1 MAVSK
6 IISGKWL
13 AEISP
18 ERRPSKANLNGIA
31 DPKKLCRQG
40 LGVDW

>member
-6 IISGKWL
+6 IITGKWL
-13 AEISP
+13 AEIYP
-18 ERRPSKANLNGIA
+18 EGRPSKANLNGTA
-31 DPKKLCRQG
+31 DPKELCRQG